1 MNTRPKSASENL
13 IARSRSA
20 LSQLNL
26 HWIGLALLGLVNI
39 YLAAHL
45 VLLWHASANYDAA
58 AFAQQKADV
67 SRAAIA
73 AEPLRGVDEKLVVAK
88 ADADEFYKDRLPT
101 SYSDVVAELGALTKK
116 SGVRLSGA
124 NYSTEVVLPGNEAQL
139 TELNIDARLSGDY
152 RPLVL
157 FINSL
162 ERDKMFF
169 IIKGVTLN
177 GQQSGTVN
185 LRLRLVTYL
194 RGVTAKDIPDAA
206 LASVSTRGGTR

>member
-1 MNTRPKSASENL
+1 M
-13 IARSRSA
+13 RSV
-20 LSQLNL
+20 LSPLNL
-26 HWIGLALLGLVNI
+26 HWTGLALLGLVNI
-39 YLAAHL
+39 YLVAHL
-45 VLLWHASANYDAA
+45 ALLWHSSASYDAA
-58 AFAQQKADV
+58 AFAQQKSEV
-67 SRAAIA
+67 GRAGTA
-73 AEPLRGVDEKLVVAK
+73 AEPLRGVDEKLARAK
-88 ADADEFYKDRLPT
+88 TDADQFYKDRLPT
-101 SYSDVVAELGALTKK
+101 SYSDVVAELGGLTKN

-124 NYSTEVVLPGNEAQL
+124 NYSTDPVLPGTEAQL

-194 RGVTAKDIPDAA
+194 RGFTAKDIPDAA
-206 LASVSTRGGTR
+206 LASVSASGGTR